1 MEQVTSDKIRNLA
14 IIAHV
19 DHGKT
24 TLVDELLKQSG
35 TFRSNEKTSERMMD
49 SMDQERERGITIR
62 AKNTAIHYQDAQ
74 VDYKINIVDT
84 PGHADFGGEVERV
97 LQMVDGVVLVVDAVD
112 GPMPQTKFVLRKA
125 LSLGHKA
132 IVCINKVD
140 RPNARPSWV
149 LDKVFDL
156 FVALHANDNQL
167 DFPVVYASAKEGYAK
182 LEITEPNTDMRPLFN
197 TMVKHIPS
205 PKGDINQTFQFLA
218 TTLDYNDYVGRLVIG
233 KIFNGQVKVGDSVM
247 LLKSTGDHKQ
257 ARITKLFTFLGLKQT
272 EIESAG
278 TGDIISLAGLDEVE
292 IGDTVSGVT
301 DNPEM
306 IPTVAIDE
314 PTVSMF
320 FMVNNSPF
328 AGKEGKFVTSRH
340 LRDRLYRE
348 LKSNVSLRV
357 EDTSAA
363 DKFKVSGR
371 GELHLTVLIE
381 SMRREGYE
389 LAVSK
394 PEVIF
399 KIENGQKME
408 PMEMVMIDADEE
420 YAGVVIE
427 KMGLRKGEMTNMET
441 TTSGT
446 HLEFKVPS
454 RGLIGYRN
462 EFLTDT
468 RGTGTMNTLFD
479 GYEPYKGEIESRNT
493 AVMVSTETGKTV
505 AFALFNL
512 QERGQL
518 ILGSGV
524 ECYAGMIIGR
534 AAKDDADMD
543 VNPCKEKKLTNVRN
557 KGAEEAVVLTTPMKM
572 TLERAIEFIG
582 EDELVEVTPESI
594 RLRKAELDPNLRK
607 RKSKVTA

>member
-1 MEQVTSDKIRNLA
+1 
-14 IIAHV
+14 
-19 DHGKT
+19 
-24 TLVDELLKQSG
+24 
-35 TFRSNEKTSERMMD
+35 
-49 SMDQERERGITIR
+49 
-62 AKNTAIHYQDAQ
+62 
-74 VDYKINIVDT
+74 
-84 PGHADFGGEVERV
+84 
-97 LQMVDGVVLVVDAVD
+97 MVDGCLLLVDAAE
-112 GPMPQTKFVLRKA
+112 GPLPQTRFVLRHAMQLDLKI
-125 LSLGHKA
+125 
-132 IVCINKVD
+132 IVVVNKID
-140 RPNARPSWV
+140 RADARAKEV
-149 LDKVFDL
+149 LDEIYELFLDL
-156 FVALHANDNQL
+156 DAKDHQI
-167 DFPVVYASAKEGYAK
+167 DFPVVYTNARKRVAVKTPDESQEGK
-182 LEITEPNTDMRPLFN
+182 DLRLLFD
-197 TMVKHIPS
+197 TIVEHIPG
-205 PKGDINQTFQFLA
+205 PKIQDGSLQMMISNTS
-218 TTLDYNDYVGRLVIG
+218 YNDYLGRLAVG
-233 KIFNGQVKVGDSVM
+233 KIHSGTIRVGDKVVLSQE
-247 LLKSTGDHKQ
+247 TGVSP
-257 ARITKLFTFLGLKQT
+257 ITSITALFAYEGMEVKK
-272 EIESAG
+272 IESASA
-278 TGDIISLAGLDEVE
+278 GDIAIVAGIEELK
-292 IGDTVSGVT
+292 IGDSIMDPNDPRPLPRIKV
-301 DNPEM
+301 E
-306 IPTVAIDE
+306 E
-314 PTVSMF
+314 PTISIQLI
-320 FMVNNSPF
+320 VNTGPF
-328 AGKEGKFVTSRH
+328 AGRDGDKLTSRA
-340 LRDRLYRE
+340 LWERMERE
-348 LKSNVSLRV
+348 LRTNVSLQAHRTN
-357 EDTSAA
+357 EADT
-363 DKFKVSGR
+363 FLLRGR
-371 GELHLTVLIE
+371 GELQFAVLAE
-381 SMRREGYE
+381 QMRREGYE

-399 KIENGQKME
+399 KMENGQKME

-446 HLEFKVPS
+446 HLEFRVPS

-479 GYEPYKGEIESRNT
+479 GYEAYKGEIESRNT

-582 EDELVEVTPESI
+582 DDELVEVTPESI